1 MHTTDLEAR
10 VAALEDLSDVMD
22 KLRTATMK
30 NENRRA
36 AENAALRIVVKELAI
51 HAGVTSKDFEGH
63 IKVRKEFYLDHVL
76 GHIEDK
82 ISPRRSAE
90 LDDRT
95 LDEVPVDY
103 SIPPLF
109 P

>member
-36 AENAALRIVVKELAI
+36 AENAALRMVVKELAI

-63 IKVRKEFYLDHVL
+63 IKVRKEYNLDPKVYPLVTHRGQDL
-76 GHIEDK
+76 
-82 ISPRRSAE
+82 PSA
-90 LDDRT
+90 
-95 LDEVPVDY
+95 
-103 SIPPLF
+103 IC
-109 P
+109 